1 MERRVMRARGGSLP
15 APELRSPEGR
25 PLWLYARMPFTT
37 LPAIPVGPGVRALE
51 LYGQALVV
59 DAQQMRHGGMEIGH
73 GHRVLDRG
81 VA

>member
-1 MERRVMRARGGSLP
+1 
-15 APELRSPEGR
+15 
-25 PLWLYARMPFTT
+25 MPFTT

>member
-1 MERRVMRARGGSLP
+1 
-15 APELRSPEGR
+15 
-25 PLWLYARMPFTT
+25 
-37 LPAIPVGPGVRALE
+37 
-51 LYGQALVV
+51 VV